1 MVLHRTV
8 ELIARGEL
16 AVMYVT
22 RLLVHLH
29 VTDQIAFG
37 FLHLLITLSMLHDEL
52 RVRELLQF
60 GLAPLASRFLHR
72 IFTAFI
78 DWRL

>member
-1 MVLHRTV
+1 MVLHRAV
-8 ELIARGEL
+8 KLVAGGKL
-16 AVMYVT
+16 AIMYVT
-22 RLLVHLH
+22 RLFVHLH

-37 FLHLLITLSMLHDEL
+37 FLHLQIALSMLHDEL

-60 GLAPLASRFLHR
+60 GLALLASLFLHR
-72 IFTAFI
+72 IFTAVL